1 MRYVREYYV
10 TDDYSLK
17 TIQEKEKK
25 KRRKEKGTVKPI
37 TGSDGSGNVKLECEL
52 RQKDGL
58 KF

>member
-25 KRRKEKGTVKPI
+25 KEGKKKEQW
-37 TGSDGSGNVKLECEL
+37 S
-52 RQKDGL
+52 Q
-58 KF
+58 